1 MAVVRKGRRL
11 QRAFFLPGAGF
22 KALPPVAEG
31 FFWTTLIGTG
41 EGCCFKPSSPSI
53 SASRQRA
60 GPVALS
66 ASSPSRPQPVMT
78 GLDGLREPS
87 RFHRQKRPRKSGLP
101 GMNPASSPIRPAG
114 RRSGKNARK
123 VGPPSLSEP
132 ARAPSRPRTSPDLV
146 RFLHHPPKPPKK
158 RLQPPP
164 VDSPAGRLRDNGPF
178 QFTLGPFGKRTIKTF
193 PFNSVFMREASAEDG
208 RGRATKKDI
217 SDR

>member
-101 GMNPASSPIRPAG
+101 GMNPEPHQAGRETFGKKRPKGRSPFAFGAGKGAVKALPDKPGSCPLPSSPAQTRQ
-114 RRSGKNARK
+114 
-123 VGPPSLSEP
+123 
-132 ARAPSRPRTSPDLV
+132 
-146 RFLHHPPKPPKK
+146 KK

-193 PFNSVFMREASAEDG
+193 PFNSVFMREASAEAG